1 VRHQTP
7 DGAAVLQ
14 GEDPTG
20 GSEVFWEELFLLKVN
35 IKFLDRCF
43 LLTGEEQLLALKS
56 TFNLIFHHCLL
67 ALKDDNI
74 IRCVHG
80 FEVRHMSRRPLVHSH
95 SLTHSRPL
103 SFTQTMATMLR
114 AIFRK
119 KFNNFGFE
127 VISLICGMDNAD
139 QFFTVRW
146 LAGYSLPRAIAL
158 APSHTHVR
166 AALLQDLLRT
176 TLAFIDSRQ
185 DCTHLS
191 RVSHVSLTHSLTRF
205 GPLVALKSLGM
216 TLLIVL
222 GTATENV
229 NQNALMEYMLQ
240 VDMVSSILKL
250 LRQVDPSLHPS
261 LLFDGVVL
269 LALLV
274 NYHKYES
281 RNSTITRVSEIT
293 DVRRDRHAHTY
304 THTIGVHLEERDSK
318 RH

>member
-139 QFFTVRW
+139 QFFTVCW
-146 LAGYSLPRAIAL
+146 LLPTTSNRSCSF
-158 APSHTHVR
+158 SHTCASGFVAGPVTHDIGVHR
-166 AALLQDLLRT
+166 LAARLYASLT
-176 TLAFIDSRQ
+176 CVA
-185 DCTHLS
+185 C
-191 RVSHVSLTHSLTRF
+191 LTHSLTR
-205 GPLVALKSLGM
+205 SLG
-216 TLLIVL
+216 
-222 GTATENV
+222 
-229 NQNALMEYMLQ
+229 
-240 VDMVSSILKL
+240 
-250 LRQVDPSLHPS
+250 
-261 LLFDGVVL
+261 
-269 LALLV
+269 LA
-274 NYHKYES
+274 H
-281 RNSTITRVSEIT
+281 
-293 DVRRDRHAHTY
+293 
-304 THTIGVHLEERDSK
+304 
-318 RH
+318 